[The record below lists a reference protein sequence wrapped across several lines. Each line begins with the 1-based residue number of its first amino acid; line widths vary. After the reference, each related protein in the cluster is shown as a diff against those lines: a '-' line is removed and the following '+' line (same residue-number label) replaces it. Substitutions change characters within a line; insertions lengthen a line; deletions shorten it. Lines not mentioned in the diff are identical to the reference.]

1 MLDFFWRNYPKFTFP
16 TTFHANWHF
25 FAGFYWK
32 FDGFLQS
39 SGAKLWLIYLFLADK
54 TMSHASQT
62 QKKLILKI
70 SVGHIF
76 RIPPV
81 IFNVRLSFMCFF
93 SLSTLVIA
101 IFNNISLPSLPQTWK
116 LRNVRCRRKLPAWN
130 ASSSWTQKRSSHSWW
145 TGRRSKRA
153 SRSRQ
158 GM

>member
-1 MLDFFWRNYPKFTFP
+1 MLDFFLTKLPKIYISNYFSCKL
-16 TTFHANWHF
+16 AF
-25 FAGFYWK
+25 FADYYWK

-101 IFNNISLPSLPQTWK
+101 IFNNISLCHRLESRGTFA
-116 LRNVRCRRKLPAWN
+116 VVASCRPETRAPVGH
-130 ASSSWTQKRSSHSWW
+130 KRDPVTH
-145 TGRRSKRA
+145 GGQGEGQRGPRGQDKVC
-153 SRSRQ
+153 RQ
-158 GM
+158 

>member
-1 MLDFFWRNYPKFTFP
+1 MLDFFLTKLPKIYISNYFSCKL
-16 TTFHANWHF
+16 AF
-25 FAGFYWK
+25 FADYYWK